1 MQSVYENYIGE
12 IIRGRRMELGL
23 NAVDVYSGICGE
35 GVYNKIERGKYAGG
49 IHVLRALCERLG
61 INSDRCGI
69 YIAKAEYDEL
79 MERLYILEDIRDGR
93 LDRAEERVAGYDKKY
108 GGIPLNSQFATFMRG
123 RLAELRGNDEKA
135 LEYYDNAI
143 QQTMPGYENRE
154 SISCMTVSEAYMIFG
169 VARIKRKL
177 GGVAEAYKLYMLLL
191 EYCMSFNVEK
201 WNLVCIYPKLICE
214 MADVIGIDKM
224 DAAEMKD
231 MLEHCENALNVLVG
245 TARLHYIRPVLRNI
259 IRFKRRLENDD
270 DDVRDY
276 EELLRI
282 MEEMFKR
289 YGHERELFEWYPY
302 YVGCEFFCVNDFIAE
317 RRIMQGMSIEELAG
331 NRYSARNVQRI
342 VKGHVAPSYNTSK
355 GLLDRLGLK
364 GVMRSD
370 VVVGNDIELYK
381 LWDETAFCIK
391 SGDFEGAEKKYEKL
405 SEMPDGQ
412 EELNR
417 RVLEYIRIKLDVNER
432 KTDTVTAAERLEK
445 LLPFSIRDVKK
456 YNNFTKLEEII
467 LCDYLYWKKD
477 MKTEEWL
484 ELFDG
489 MASRYGSDELTRRRF
504 ASVYEGICAIGS
516 NYLGDSDEFA
526 KSDETALNGIRIEM
540 ECERMNVLPSLLY
553 SLAWNKEKQGRVT
566 ENEVRLCRYAYAIAK
581 HKNDG
586 KRAETY
592 KNWLKRN
599 EVYDEAQD

>member
-1 MQSVYENYIGE
+1 
-12 IIRGRRMELGL
+12 MELGL

-79 MERLYILEDIRDGR
+79 MERLHILEDIREGR
-93 LDRAEERVAGYDKKY
+93 LDGAEERVAGYDKKY
-108 GGIPLNSQFATFMRG
+108 GGIPLNGQFAAFMRG
-123 RLAELRGNDEKA
+123 RLAELGGNDANA
-135 LEYYDNAI
+135 LKYYDNAI

-154 SISCMTVSEAYMIFG
+154 NISCMTVGEAYMIFG
-169 VARIKRKL
+169 VARMKRRL
-177 GGVAEAYKLYMLLL
+177 GGGAEAYKLYMLLL
-191 EYCMSFNVEK
+191 GYCMSANVEK

-259 IRFKRRLENDD
+259 IGFKRRLESGDD
-270 DDVRDY
+270 YVRDC
-276 EELLRI
+276 EELLRVV
-282 MEEMFKR
+282 EEVFKS

-302 YVGCEFFCVNDFIAE
+302 YVGWEFFCVNDFIAE

-331 NRYSARNVQRI
+331 NGYSARNVQRI

-405 SEMPDGQ
+405 SEMSDGQ

-417 RVLEYIRIKLDVNER
+417 SALEYVRIKLDVNEK
-432 KTDTVTAAERLEK
+432 KTDAVTAAERLEK
-445 LLPFSIRDVKK
+445 LLHFPVRDVKK

-489 MASRYGSDELTRRRF
+489 MVSRYDSDELTRRRF

-516 NYLGDSDEFA
+516 NYLGDRAEFA

-540 ECERMNVLPSLLY
+540 ECERMSVLPSLMY

-566 ENEVRLCRYAYAIAK
+566 ENEVRLCRYAYVIAK

-599 EVYDEAQD
+599 EVYDEAHN